1 MILKCFILASFL
13 VVIVKCQANS
23 LKLES
28 CRNVNYQVNHLH
40 QVSQFHNF
48 YDNTVLLKP
57 NILNPT
63 LFFCIII

>member
-13 VVIVKCQANS
+13 VVTVQCQATS

-28 CRNVNYQVNHLH
+28 CRNVNYQVSHLH

-48 YDNTVLLKP
+48 YDNIVKAKYFKSYIFFVLL
-57 NILNPT
+57 
-63 LFFCIII
+63 